1 MILQD
6 CAKKQRNL
14 IDRNERKR
22 NLFAVDKL
30 GKSSE
35 ELWLEQAARCPSFLS
50 IHDNICLSTS
60 TNKLPLDPK
69 GASLE
74 VPPLFFL
81 SRDEIPLDLNLP
93 KSLCF
98 EVHNSSWI
106 KKKDVIIKERSI
118 KFTLQITVE
127 AVNN

>member
-35 ELWLEQAARCPSFLS
+35 EL
-50 IHDNICLSTS
+50 
-60 TNKLPLDPK
+60 
-69 GASLE
+69 
-74 VPPLFFL
+74 
-81 SRDEIPLDLNLP
+81 
-93 KSLCF
+93 
-98 EVHNSSWI
+98 
-106 KKKDVIIKERSI
+106 
-118 KFTLQITVE
+118 
-127 AVNN
+127 